1 MQNISSL
8 SKMAFQLIKQKSD
21 CNNETAL
28 MNCGYKLQGQWHI
41 WGGNKN
47 WTKEQGGETWNAAVF
62 LQCIFQI
69 THRESNEG
77 LIKAPR
83 NERKD

>member
-1 MQNISSL
+1 VVI
-8 SKMAFQLIKQKSD
+8 
-21 CNNETAL
+21 
-28 MNCGYKLQGQWHI
+28 NCKGNDIFGR
-41 WGGNKN
+41 GGGGDKN
-47 WTKEQGGETWNAAVF
+47 LTKEQGGETWNAAVF

-77 LIKAPR
+77 LRKTAR